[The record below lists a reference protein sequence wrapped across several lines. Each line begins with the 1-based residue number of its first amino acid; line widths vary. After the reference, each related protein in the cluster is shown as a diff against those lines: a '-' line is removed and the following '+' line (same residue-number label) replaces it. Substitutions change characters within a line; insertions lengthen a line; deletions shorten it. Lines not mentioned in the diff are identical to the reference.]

1 MNPQMQKY
9 EHVFPEKVYHCP
21 CFRFGVEECFNHGQ
35 RSFASII
42 RYLEN
47 FDYKNNFLCKRFFS
61 TAVGENMEHC
71 LIVCGTHLKTLLVGA
86 KKIRCTSPE
95 NNQTVSLNYT
105 DKKEVFCIKCVR
117 HYMKFMYFIFNF
129 VQF

>member
-9 EHVFPEKVYHCP
+9 EYVFPEKVYHCP

-61 TAVGENMEHC
+61 TAVGENMNIDC
-71 LIVCGTHLKTLLVGA
+71 LRDTFEDSFGWCQKKLDVRRLKI
-86 KKIRCTSPE
+86 IR
-95 NNQTVSLNYT
+95 L
-105 DKKEVFCIKCVR
+105 FL
-117 HYMKFMYFIFNF
+117 
-129 VQF
+129 

>member
-9 EHVFPEKVYHCP
+9 EYVFPEKVYHCP

-47 FDYKNNFLCKRFFS
+47 FHYKK
-61 TAVGENMEHC
+61 
-71 LIVCGTHLKTLLVGA
+71 
-86 KKIRCTSPE
+86 
-95 NNQTVSLNYT
+95 
-105 DKKEVFCIKCVR
+105 
-117 HYMKFMYFIFNF
+117 
-129 VQF
+129 

>member
-1 MNPQMQKY
+1 MQKY
-9 EHVFPEKVYHCP
+9 GYVFPEKVYHCP
-21 CFRFGVEECFNHGQ
+21 CFRFGVDECFNHGQ

-86 KKIRCTSPE
+86 KKVRCMSPE

-105 DKKEVFCIKCVR
+105 DTKEVFLHQMCETLYEIYVFC
-117 HYMKFMYFIFNF
+117 F
-129 VQF
+129 